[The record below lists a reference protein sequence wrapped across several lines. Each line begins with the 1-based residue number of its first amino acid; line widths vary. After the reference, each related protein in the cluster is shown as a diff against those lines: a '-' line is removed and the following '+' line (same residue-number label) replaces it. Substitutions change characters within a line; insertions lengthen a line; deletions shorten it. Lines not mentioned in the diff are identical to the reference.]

1 MISKLPTW
9 VWVWAWWLAFMAGMM
24 NVVGFLSFEPQAISH
39 LTGTTSLLAMALAD
53 RNAGM
58 AWHWLAIIAAFVFG
72 AMLSGLL
79 LRHSALRLGRRYGVA
94 LVIEAALLIIAAQV
108 LVRHNAL
115 GIYLIG
121 VACGLQNAM
130 ATTYSGT
137 VLRTSHLTGMFT
149 DLGITLG
156 HVLRGSRYD
165 KRRLQLCL
173 IVISAFF
180 CGGLVSALLFAR
192 IDYATLYVPA
202 ALALLFAGGYA
213 VYRLRKQALQDS
225 RPSNAA
231 GQ

>member
-9 VWVWAWWLAFMAGMM
+9 VWIWAWWLAFMAGMM

-39 LTGTTSLLAMALAD
+39 LTGTTSLLAMALAQRD
-53 RNAGM
+53 IGM
-58 AWHWLAIIAAFVFG
+58 AAHWFWIIAAFVFG

-94 LVIEAALLIIAAQV
+94 LVIEAVLLIAAAQ
-108 LVRHNAL
+108 LLMRHDAP
-115 GIYLIG
+115 GIYLVGI
-121 VACGLQNAM
+121 ACGLQNAM

-156 HVLRGSRYD
+156 HVLRGSGYD
-165 KRRLQLCL
+165 QRRLQLCL

-180 CGGLVSALLFAR
+180 IGGYLSAVLFAR
-192 IDYATLYVPA
+192 IDFATLYVPA
-202 ALALLFAGGYA
+202 ALALLFAAGYA
-213 VYRLRKQALQDS
+213 VYRWRK
-225 RPSNAA
+225 RAA
-231 GQ
+231 EHRSL